1 MNTQRLAILTE
12 GLFLDHHAKTAHGV
26 IRYGQREVVAVVDS
40 VHAGTTASE
49 LMPFC
54 LKPVPIVGSIKE
66 AVDAGANCLLIGVA
80 PTGGK
85 LAQSWRALL
94 VEAVEQGM
102 DIEAG
107 LHTLLGSDPELT
119 ALANASGATIRDLR
133 AAPPDLDVPRG
144 PGMRRDSL
152 KVVHSVGTDVAI
164 GKKTVTIELTRAAQ
178 AQGHKSVFVPT
189 GQTGIAIAGWGIA
202 VDHVVSDYVAGAGE
216 WLVDEGARRGDLL
229 FVEGQGALFHPAYSG
244 VTLSLLHGVC
254 PDVLVLTHRGGPVR
268 IGSYPNVELPPL
280 ADIAA
285 EYERICRP
293 VYPTKVAA
301 IALSTVG
308 LDEDTARG
316 LIEETEKECGLVC
329 DDVVRF
335 GADRILRAVLAEA
348 SGRATNRPPA
358 L

>member
-1 MNTQRLAILTE
+1 VKTERLAILTE

-40 VHAGTTASE
+40 AHAGRTASA
-49 LMPFC
+49 LIPFC
-54 LKPVPIVGSIKE
+54 VKPVPIVASLQE

-85 LAQSWRALL
+85 LPQSWLTLIA
-94 VEAVEQGM
+94 EAIEQGL
-102 DIEAG
+102 DVESG
-107 LHTLLGSDPELT
+107 LHTILSEDPQLKDRAE
-119 ALANASGATIRDLR
+119 ASGASIRDLR
-133 AAPPDLDVPRG
+133 QAPTDLDVPRG
-144 PGMRRDSL
+144 PGKRRDSL

-178 AQGHKSVFVPT
+178 AVGDKAVFVPT

-244 VTLSLLHGVC
+244 VTLGLLHGVC
-254 PDVLVLTHRGGPVR
+254 PDVLVLTHRAGSAR
-268 IGSYPNVELPPL
+268 IGSYPQVELPPL
-280 ADIAA
+280 TEIAA
-285 EYERICRP
+285 EYERICSP
-293 VYPTKVAA
+293 VHPTKVAA

-316 LIEETEKECGLVC
+316 VIDETEKECGLIC

-335 GADRILRAVLAEA
+335 GADRILRAVRAEL
-348 SGRATNRPPA
+348 PPVEGTDV
-358 L
+358 